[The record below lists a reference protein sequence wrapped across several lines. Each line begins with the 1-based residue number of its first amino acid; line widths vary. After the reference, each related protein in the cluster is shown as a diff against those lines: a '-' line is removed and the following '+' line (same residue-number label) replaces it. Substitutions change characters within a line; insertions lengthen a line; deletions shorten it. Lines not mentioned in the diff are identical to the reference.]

1 MTVVVE
7 IAGLELAGRHGA
19 LEAER
24 QELQPFLYDVE
35 LELDE
40 PASDE
45 LVQTAD
51 YREVVVLIRELSQSR
66 QFHLLESLAATLAD
80 TMLERFPAAR
90 SVSVRVRKP
99 HVELGLP
106 VDYTAASVRRERR

>member
-1 MTVVVE
+1 VTVLVE
-7 IAGLELAGRHGA
+7 IAGLQLEGRHGA

-24 QELQPFLYDVE
+24 EAPQPFLYDVA

-40 PASDE
+40 PAADE
-45 LVQTAD
+45 LVHTVD
-51 YREVVVLIRELSQSR
+51 YREVVSLLREISGSR
-66 QFHLLESLAATLAD
+66 EFHLLESLAGTIAGAL
-80 TMLERFPAAR
+80 LERFPVDSAT
-90 SVSVRVRKP
+90 VRVRKP

>member
-1 MTVVVE
+1 MSVVVE
-7 IAGLELAGRHGA
+7 IANLELAGRHGA

-24 QELQPFLYDVE
+24 EGPQPFLYDIE

-51 YREVVVLIRELSQSR
+51 YREVVALIRDVSRGR
-66 QFHLLESLAATLAD
+66 QFHLLESLAVTLAD

-90 SVSVRVRKP
+90 SVYVRVRKP